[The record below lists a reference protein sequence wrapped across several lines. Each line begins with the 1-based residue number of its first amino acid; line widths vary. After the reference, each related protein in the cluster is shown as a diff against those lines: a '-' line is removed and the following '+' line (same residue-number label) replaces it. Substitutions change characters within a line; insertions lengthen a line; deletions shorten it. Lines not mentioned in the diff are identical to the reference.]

1 MQIPKLAIIIP
12 CFNEES
18 CLKSTIETLSD
29 YLKKL
34 TNKNKISKDSY
45 LYFVDDGSKDKSWN
59 IIEAYHSKNPQEIKG
74 QKFIKNYGNQEA
86 LIAGLESVRRLGCDC
101 VVSIDADLQQ
111 DINAIEAFLDKYN
124 QGYEVVLGVRKN
136 RKTDSF
142 LKKTSA
148 YLFYKT
154 MNIFGVKIPLNHSDF
169 RLVDKKALDI
179 MEMYPEK
186 ALFLRGF
193 FHETGLKTTTV
204 AFDVKPRFA
213 GKSKFNF
220 FSLMGLAL
228 NGITSFSIVPLRIVS
243 CVGLIMALF
252 AFCVALE
259 AILKKI
265 IFHNVLH
272 GVTTMISL
280 VGFVGGIQIFCL
292 GVIGEYVG
300 QIYNEV
306 KGRPRYITDE
316 ELV

>member
-1 MQIPKLAIIIP
+1 
-12 CFNEES
+12 
-18 CLKSTIETLSD
+18 
-29 YLKKL
+29 
-34 TNKNKISKDSY
+34 
-45 LYFVDDGSKDKSWN
+45 
-59 IIEAYHSKNPQEIKG
+59 
-74 QKFIKNYGNQEA
+74 
-86 LIAGLESVRRLGCDC
+86 
-101 VVSIDADLQQ
+101 
-111 DINAIEAFLDKYN
+111 
-124 QGYEVVLGVRKN
+124 
-136 RKTDSF
+136 
-142 LKKTSA
+142 
-148 YLFYKT
+148 
-154 MNIFGVKIPLNHSDF
+154 
-169 RLVDKKALDI
+169 
-179 MEMYPEK
+179 
-186 ALFLRGF
+186 
-193 FHETGLKTTTV
+193 
-204 AFDVKPRFA
+204 
-213 GKSKFNF
+213 
-220 FSLMGLAL
+220 MGLAL